1 MQVLRI
7 IELQRSAL
15 SSKDVRLEV
24 KLSEDYSLL
33 VQFTIRETMRD
44 MKLQQEEEGLGL
56 STYPCTL
63 CDADKEAIKDPEH
76 IQRGFPI
83 NRSIDILHRAGHMA
97 RINPTNLNRDQL
109 GARLKGSKAVPLT
122 EEDQGTANKSFETL
136 HFKLSM
142 GRFFKNILVRVNAGI
157 FVWQID
163 QTLRPSFQPHED
175 RLERQLC
182 RVLGIQQRLSM
193 QGNEVYK

>member
-1 MQVLRI
+1 MVVARKTPIYFILYHFFRGHLDENCKFSTMQVLRI

-76 IQRGFPI
+76 IQRGFP
-83 NRSIDILHRAGHMA
+83 D
-97 RINPTNLNRDQL
+97 
-109 GARLKGSKAVPLT
+109 
-122 EEDQGTANKSFETL
+122 
-136 HFKLSM
+136 
-142 GRFFKNILVRVNAGI
+142 
-157 FVWQID
+157 
-163 QTLRPSFQPHED
+163 
-175 RLERQLC
+175 
-182 RVLGIQQRLSM
+182 
-193 QGNEVYK
+193 